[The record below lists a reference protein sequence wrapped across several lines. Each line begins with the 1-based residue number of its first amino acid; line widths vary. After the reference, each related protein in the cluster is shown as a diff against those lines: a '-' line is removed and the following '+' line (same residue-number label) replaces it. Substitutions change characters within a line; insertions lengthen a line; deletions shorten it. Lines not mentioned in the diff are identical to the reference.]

1 MIILAIL
8 SYFLENKSQIFFVY
22 DDNIIVQRKEK
33 NKMFQL
39 LLAIIYLAFISL
51 GLPDSLLGSAWPMI
65 RTEFGVPISYMGM
78 VSMIIAGGTIV
89 SSLFSERLTKKFSTK
104 VVTTVSVL
112 LTAIALFGFSISN
125 HVVFFFLFA
134 IPLGLG
140 AGSID
145 SALNGFVSL
154 HYKASQ
160 VSFLHCFYG
169 LGVAVT
175 PYLMSLALHNG
186 NDWRK
191 GYQMVTII
199 QGMIAVVTVV
209 ALPLWKKVEKKQIE
223 EDEEETKTMS
233 FMELIKVPAIRWAGF
248 VFLFSCALELT
259 SGSWSTTFFV
269 EAKNVAPESAARVSI
284 LFYAGLT
291 LGRLFSG
298 ILVERFGAWKL
309 IWSSST
315 IILVA
320 IIGMMLPLPIGVCS
334 ISLFLIG
341 LGVGPLFPNLT
352 YLTPINFG
360 KEISLSVMGLQSAF
374 SYVGIM
380 TLPPL
385 FGILADKWST
395 SIFPYYLLGLF
406 LIYMYSIFMLV
417 RRLKKQGRY

>member
-1 MIILAIL
+1 MMTILLIIILI
-8 SYFLENKSQIFFVY
+8 SFLGVG
-22 DDNIIVQRKEK
+22 V
-33 NKMFQL
+33 
-39 LLAIIYLAFISL
+39 
-51 GLPDSLLGSAWPMI
+51 PDSALGTAWPAI
-65 RTEFGVPISYMGM
+65 YTEFDLPIS
-78 VSMIIAGGTIV
+78 VAGYITVTISICTV
-89 SSLFSERLTKKFSTK
+89 ISSLLSATLVKKFGTGVIAAVSTILT
-104 VVTTVSVL
+104 VV
-112 LTAIALFGFSISN
+112 ALFGFSISN

-175 PYLMSLALHNG
+175 PYLMSLALHDG

-191 GYQMVTII
+191 GYQMVTLI

-223 EDEEETKTMS
+223 EAGEETKVMP
-233 FMELIKVPAIRWAGF
+233 FIELVKIPAVRWAGF
-248 VFLFSCALELT
+248 VFLFSCAVELT

>member
-1 MIILAIL
+1 MMTILLIIILI
-8 SYFLENKSQIFFVY
+8 SFLGVG
-22 DDNIIVQRKEK
+22 V
-33 NKMFQL
+33 
-39 LLAIIYLAFISL
+39 
-51 GLPDSLLGSAWPMI
+51 PDSALGTAWPAI
-65 RTEFGVPISYMGM
+65 YTEFNLPIS
-78 VSMIIAGGTIV
+78 VAGYITVTISICTV
-89 SSLFSERLTKKFSTK
+89 ISSLLSATLVKKFGTGVIAAVSTILT
-104 VVTTVSVL
+104 VV
-112 LTAIALFGFSISN
+112 ALFGFSISN

-175 PYLMSLALHNG
+175 PYLMSLALHDG

-191 GYQMVTII
+191 GYQMVTLI

-309 IWSSST
+309 IWSSSA
-315 IILVA
+315 IILLA
-320 IIGMMLPLPIGVCS
+320 IVGMLLPLPIGVCAV
-334 ISLFLIG
+334 SLFLIG

-352 YLTPINFG
+352 YLTPRNFG
-360 KEISLSVMGLQSAF
+360 KEISLSVMGFQSAF
-374 SYVGIM
+374 SYIGIM

-385 FGILADKWST
+385 FGILADRCST
-395 SIFPYYLLGLF
+395 TIFPYYLLGLF

-417 RRLKKQGRY
+417 CRLKKQGRY

>member
-1 MIILAIL
+1 MMTILLIIILI
-8 SYFLENKSQIFFVY
+8 SFLGVG
-22 DDNIIVQRKEK
+22 V
-33 NKMFQL
+33 
-39 LLAIIYLAFISL
+39 
-51 GLPDSLLGSAWPMI
+51 PDSALGTAWPAI
-65 RTEFGVPISYMGM
+65 YTEFNLPIS
-78 VSMIIAGGTIV
+78 IAGYITVTISICTV
-89 SSLFSERLTKKFSTK
+89 ISSLLSATLVKKFGTGVIAAVSTILT
-104 VVTTVSVL
+104 VV
-112 LTAIALFGFSISN
+112 ALFGFSISN

-175 PYLMSLALHNG
+175 PYLMSLALHEG

-191 GYQMVTII
+191 GYQMVTLI
-199 QGMIAVVTVV
+199 QGLIAIVTVV

-223 EDEEETKTMS
+223 EVEEETKVIS
-233 FMELIKVPAIRWAGF
+233 FMELVKIPAVRWAGL
-248 VFLFSCALELT
+248 VFLFSCAVELT

-269 EAKNVAPESAARVSI
+269 EAKNIAPENAARVSI
-284 LFYAGLT
+284 LFYVGLT

-298 ILVERFGAWKL
+298 ILVEKFGAWKL
-309 IWSSST
+309 IWSSNV
-315 IILVA
+315 IILIA
-320 IIGMMLPLPIGVCS
+320 IIGMMLPLPIGACA

-374 SYVGIM
+374 SYIGIM
-380 TLPPL
+380 MMPPL
-385 FGILADKWST
+385 FGILADKCST
-395 SIFPYYLLGLF
+395 AIFPYYLLLLF
-406 LIYMYSIFMLV
+406 LLYMYSIFMLV
-417 RRLKKQGRY
+417 NRLKKQEKY